1 MQKRVIYHIVFW
13 IGYVLFKA
21 FLNISSEL
29 NSPGATLSFP
39 LLKTLISAQL
49 VLLIV
54 KIPMVYILFYITE
67 KYIAKHWNLIKSIFA
82 AFLLFTLSLAA
93 FLPVKQFLMI
103 GWVYQQE
110 TTMAA
115 TMNFASI
122 ISSLFILFFVCGIA
136 MALKLV
142 RSSIKQKETEK
153 EIIKQ
158 KLEAELAFLK
168 SQTNPHFLFNTL
180 NNIYALARK
189 KSDDTA
195 PIVMKLSKLLRFMLY
210 ESQKSTIPVAKEI
223 QVLDDYIELERIRY
237 TEKLKISFSKNIDN
251 ELQPITPLILL
262 PFVENAFKH
271 GASESRFDSYIS
283 IALEIQQG
291 HLSFRVDNSKAEEMF
306 GPRPEN
312 IGLNNVKRQLEL
324 MYPEHSLEINNEID
338 RFTVILDINLLK
350 HATV

>member
-1 MQKRVIYHIVFW
+1 MRKRVFYHIAFW
-13 IGYVLFKA
+13 IGYILFKA

-29 NSPGATLSFP
+29 NGPESSFNFS
-39 LLKTLISAQL
+39 LLKTLLAAQL
-49 VLLIV
+49 VLLVV
-54 KIPMVYILFYITE
+54 KVPMVYALFYITE
-67 KYIAKHWNLIKSIFA
+67 KYIGKHWNLIKTVLA
-82 AFLLFTLSLAA
+82 AFLLFTISLAA
-93 FLPVKQFLMI
+93 FLPAKQFLMI
-103 GWVYQQE
+103 EWVYQQE
-110 TTMAA
+110 TTLAA
-115 TMNFASI
+115 TLTFPSI
-122 ISSLFILFFVCGIA
+122 LSSLFILFFVCGIA
-136 MALKLV
+136 MAFKLV

-153 EIIKQ
+153 EIIRQ
-158 KLEAELAFLK
+158 KLETELAFLK

-210 ESQKSTIPVAKEI
+210 ESQKKTIPVAKEI

-237 TEKLKISFSKNIDN
+237 TEKLKISFTKNIDN

-324 MYPEHSLEINNEID
+324 MYPEYSLEINNEID

>member
-1 MQKRVIYHIVFW
+1 MRKRVLYHIAFW
-13 IGYVLFKA
+13 VGYIFFKA

-29 NSPGATLSFP
+29 NGSGSGLTFS
-39 LLKTLISAQL
+39 LLKTLLSAQL

-54 KIPMVYILFYITE
+54 KVPMVYALFYITE
-67 KYIAKHWNLIKSIFA
+67 KYIAKHWSLVKTMLA
-82 AFLLFTLSLAA
+82 ASLLFILSIAA

-103 GWVYQQE
+103 GWVYQQD
-110 TTMAA
+110 TNMAA
-115 TMNFASI
+115 TLTFASL

-136 MALKLV
+136 IAIKLI
-142 RSSIKQKETEK
+142 RSSIRQKETEK
-153 EIIKQ
+153 EIIRQ

-210 ESQKSTIPVAKEI
+210 ESQKKTIPVAKEI

-237 TEKLKISFSKNIDN
+237 TEKLKITFTKNVDN

-262 PFVENAFKH
+262 PFVENSFKH
-271 GASESRFDSYIS
+271 GASESRFDSYIN
-283 IALEIQQG
+283 INLEIQKGQ
-291 HLSFRVDNSKAEEMF
+291 LNFRIDNSKAEETF
-306 GPRPEN
+306 GQRPEN
-312 IGLNNVKRQLEL
+312 IGLNNVRRQLQL
-324 MYPEHSLEINNEID
+324 MYPEYNLEINNETD
-338 RFTVILDINLLK
+338 RFTVILSINLLK